1 MRQAVMSQ
9 DLLQM
14 NNNDETP
21 TDDSGDNKKMK
32 MLFNE
37 VWLRSLDDAFC
48 DLQIKI
54 VGIAKYTSDIVVYYS
69 CHYFH
74 TLKFFNMS

>member
-1 MRQAVMSQ
+1 
-9 DLLQM
+9 LQM

-37 VWLRSLDDAFC
+37 VWLRPLDDAFC
-48 DLQIKI
+48 DLQLKI
-54 VGIAKYTSDIVVYYS
+54 VLQKIYQIY
-69 CHYFH
+69 
-74 TLKFFNMS
+74 

>member
-1 MRQAVMSQ
+1 LNLHIEEEEWMRQAAMSQ

-37 VWLRSLDDAFC
+37 VWLRPLDDAFC
-48 DLQIKI
+48 DLQLKI
-54 VGIAKYTSDIVVYYS
+54 VLQKIYQIY
-69 CHYFH
+69 
-74 TLKFFNMS
+74 